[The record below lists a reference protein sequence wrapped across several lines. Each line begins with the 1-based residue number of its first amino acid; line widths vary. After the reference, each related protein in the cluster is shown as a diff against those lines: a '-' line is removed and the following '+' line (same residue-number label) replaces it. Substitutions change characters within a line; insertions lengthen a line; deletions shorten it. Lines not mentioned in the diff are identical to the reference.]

1 MSAGAAAWFQ
11 ETTGVTSGASPTA
24 AAEDA
29 VAQNPQQSCQV
40 WSASGTTGPVEP
52 APWQM
57 TPVSDEI
64 GANFTAKALGRRLL
78 RRRQFHGGLRG
89 RDPRE
94 EGLQRDQ
101 PRRDH
106 DDRAAEHV
114 CGKSGW
120 HGNLSRGSLARLI

>member
-64 GANFTAKALGRRLL
+64 G
-78 RRRQFHGGLRG
+78 LRG